1 MEQREYE
8 AVLQV
13 KESVQMVEN
22 AMLEKDEALVK
33 ERQAGEDVARLQ
45 EAIAKLLD
53 EAGARTR
60 QEVRMGAIGSCV
72 LCHT

>member
-60 QEVRMGAIGSCV
+60 QEVRIGPIGSCV
-72 LCHT
+72 LCPT